1 MLLGLT
7 TFTLIHVLLSLVGI
21 FAGLVVAGGF
31 VAGKQVTGWTGV
43 FLVTTILTSV
53 TGFGFPFTA
62 FLPSHAVGI
71 ISLAVLAVVLFARYV
86 KHLAGAWRA
95 TYVAGAVVALYLN
108 VFVLLVQLFRR
119 VPALLVAAPTQTEPP
134 YLITQLLVL
143 ALFVWLGVAAEKGS
157 RAELAPAM

>member
-1 MLLGLT
+1 MLFGLT
-7 TFTLIHVLLSLVGI
+7 TFTLIHVVLSLVGI
-21 FAGLVVAGGF
+21 FTGLVVAGGF
-31 VAGKQVTGWTGV
+31 IAGKQVNGWTGV
-43 FLVTTILTSV
+43 FLVTTTLTSV

-62 FLPSHAVGI
+62 LLPSHVVGI
-71 ISLAVLAVVLFARYV
+71 ISLAVVAVVLVARYV
-86 KHLAGAWRA
+86 KQLAGAWRA
-95 TYVAGAVVALYLN
+95 IYVAGAVLALYLN